1 MRTLLWL
8 LMLSLA
14 ACAPVEVVRTPT
26 TPQCAATAQSVPTD
40 PRVARLIA
48 EARRQQQLF
57 GGQTIGVE
65 GHLVRAGFYEAEAD
79 RAPGES
85 TLTWQRVLDFWR
97 SLDPDKPREVRGPG
111 GRFVSIAALLDS
123 LSAEGDQRAAL
134 TASVQRAALIDN
146 PWSAAFISYLERT
159 AGLSEAEFAFSDAHH
174 VYVAQAFRATE
185 AEQVGGQVDAGA
197 YRACDIAS
205 TMPRAG
211 DLICHTRGAGAG
223 LDRFQALGAVLA
235 TQRALPMHCDLV
247 VAVDRERGLLESIGG
262 NVLQS
267 VTLRQ
272 MALDAGSA
280 PTLGRRYFS
289 WQLDAEDAS
298 CADDG
303 ACAAQ
308 GNFNRQPWSVLL
320 QWRR

>member
-1 MRTLLWL
+1 
-8 LMLSLA
+8 MLSLA
-14 ACAPVEVVRTPT
+14 ACAPVEVVHTPAA
-26 TPQCAATAQSVPTD
+26 PQCSATAQSVPTD
-40 PRVARLIA
+40 PRVVTLVA

-57 GGQTIGVE
+57 GGQTIDVE
-65 GHLVRAGFYEAEAD
+65 GHLVRSGFYEAEAD

-85 TLTWQRVLDFWR
+85 TLTWQRVLGFWR
-97 SLDPDKPREVRGPG
+97 SLDPDKPREVRGPD
-111 GRFVSIAALLDS
+111 GRFVSIAALLDR
-123 LSAEGDQRAAL
+123 LPAEGEQRAAL

-146 PWSAAFISYLERT
+146 PWSAAFISYLEKT

-174 VYVAQAFRATE
+174 VYVAQAFRVTE
-185 AEQVGGQVDAGA
+185 AERAGAQADGGA

-205 TMPRAG
+205 TTPRAG

-235 TQRALPMHCDLV
+235 AQRALPMHCDLV
-247 VAVDRERGLLESIGG
+247 VAVDRESGLLQSIGG

-272 MALDAGSA
+272 MALDAGPA
-280 PTLGRRYFS
+280 PTLSRRYFT
-289 WQLDAEDAS
+289 WQADADDAA
-298 CADDG
+298 CAEDG
-303 ACAAQ
+303 ACATQ